1 MTLDT
6 IRNSLFL
13 SNTVSTYC
21 SFGVKSIL
29 DYSVEADETEEDAKK
44 KEKKSGMFKK
54 VNKWDGNMLQPY
66 VPFLSTR

>member
-1 MTLDT
+1 MTLEI

-29 DYSVEADETEEDAKK
+29 DYSVEADETEADAKK
-44 KEKKSGMFKK
+44 KDKKSWTLKK
-54 VNKWDGNMLQPY
+54 VNKCFKPMSLPDDQLGII
-66 VPFLSTR
+66 